1 MKSFIIDKYGQEVY
15 PGDCVAV
22 RTSFCGRP
30 VIDIW
35 QVNRITNCFVINK
48 DGFMARQFGKLPRIC
63 YINKLKYELAN
74 CSPNK
79 VKDLEKE
86 LARMEEN

>member
-22 RTSFCGRP
+22 KTSFRERP

-35 QVNRITNCFVINK
+35 QVNRITDCFVWDKEGNQAK
-48 DGFMARQFGKLPRIC
+48 QFAKLPRIC
-63 YINKLKYELAN
+63 LINKLKYELKT
-74 CSPNK
+74 CPLDK
-79 VKDLEKE
+79 VTEIKNEIFRLEGI
-86 LARMEEN
+86 